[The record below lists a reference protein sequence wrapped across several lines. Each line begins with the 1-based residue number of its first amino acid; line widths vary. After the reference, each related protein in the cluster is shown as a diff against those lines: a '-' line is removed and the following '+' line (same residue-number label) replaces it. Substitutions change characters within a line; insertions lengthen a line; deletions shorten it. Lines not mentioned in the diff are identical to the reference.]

1 MHSMTGFGSG
11 NATVGQASAEIELRS
26 VNGKSLNLKLRLPSE
41 RQILEA
47 DLEARVRK
55 RLQRGSVQGQVRVRL
70 SSQLAPSVDRQ
81 ALQFHLQEWRRVAK
95 DLGLEQRDPSLSEL
109 LAMPGSYVQVE
120 ESETVGREVRKA
132 TLQAMDLALDALEQA
147 RLREG
152 ARLAKELQ
160 RMLRK
165 LSSALRK
172 AEKRVP
178 KAIAA
183 TQARL
188 KERVASAM
196 QAAGETDSL
205 DLAREVIA
213 IADRADVREEIA
225 RLDIH
230 LDRLQSMLEK
240 GGPVGRELEFV
251 LQECHREITT
261 LGNKSADVLLSEQV
275 VAMKLLAGQFKEQVA
290 NVE

>member
-1 MHSMTGFGSG
+1 MTGFGTGS
-11 NATVGQASAEIELRS
+11 AVTGQVSAEVELRS
-26 VNGKSLNLKLRLPSE
+26 VNGKSLNLKLRLPSD
-41 RQILEA
+41 RQMLEP
-47 DLEARVRK
+47 DLEARLRK
-55 RLQRGSVQGQVRVRL
+55 RLQRGSVQGYVRIRL
-70 SSQLAPSVDRQ
+70 SAQLAPAVNRE
-81 ALQFHLQEWRRVAK
+81 ALQFHLREWRRVAK
-95 DLGLEQRDPSLSEL
+95 DLGLEARDPSLSEL
-109 LAMPGSYVQVE
+109 LSMPGSYIQVE
-120 ESETVGREVRKA
+120 ESDALGREVRKT
-132 TLQAMDLALDALEQA
+132 TLQAMDQAIEALEIA

-152 ARLAKELQ
+152 SRLAKELQ
-160 RMLRK
+160 RLLRK
-165 LSSALRK
+165 LGNALRK
-172 AEKRVP
+172 AERRVP

-188 KERVASAM
+188 KERVAQAM
-196 QAAGETDSL
+196 QAAGENDTL

-230 LDRLQSMLEK
+230 LERLHAMLEK
-240 GGPVGRELEFV
+240 GGPVGRELEFL

-261 LGNKSADVLLSEQV
+261 LGNKSADAQLSEQV